1 MTEQVLILI
10 SIVSKTNKKYHVV
23 PRRKEIDLTKI
34 GCALIHHLTQ
44 LWNWNKMIDNMF
56 QVFLRLKNFEI
67 NAVKYVNH
75 HCNEAFEENKK
86 IVDKLLHRLSQH
98 GGKYILSYVNCYME
112 TSRHIKYKFPNI
124 EIRKLKKLLFDT
136 D

>member
-1 MTEQVLILI
+1 
-10 SIVSKTNKKYHVV
+10 
-23 PRRKEIDLTKI
+23 
-34 GCALIHHLTQ
+34 
-44 LWNWNKMIDNMF
+44 MIDNMF

-67 NAVKYVNH
+67 NVVKYINH
-75 HCNEAFEENKK
+75 HCNEAFEENEK

-98 GGKYILSYVNCYME
+98 GEKHMLSYVNCDVE
-112 TSRHIKYKFPNI
+112 TSRAHQIRLQSPYFGLGVRWVINFIIEKKFSNI